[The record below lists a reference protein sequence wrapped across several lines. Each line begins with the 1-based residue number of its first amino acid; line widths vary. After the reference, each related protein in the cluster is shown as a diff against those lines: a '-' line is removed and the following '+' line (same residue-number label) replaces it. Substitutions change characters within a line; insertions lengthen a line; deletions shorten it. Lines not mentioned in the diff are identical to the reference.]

1 MVGMAPKEQVHL
13 ADQGTSLLNQA
24 EQQPC
29 QQDGLLLIGFDD
41 RRGGF
46 GLWGL
51 QARETTRDTCP
62 VGVAM
67 LAGEELELLPGQL
80 SGGLGCGIGLDEV
93 QSRRAMN
100 VAEGL

>member
-1 MVGMAPKEQVHL
+1 MVGMSLKEQVHL

-24 EQQPC
+24 EQPTC

-46 GLWGL
+46 GLWGS
-51 QARETTRDTCP
+51 QARETTRDPSP

-80 SGGLGCGIGLDEV
+80 SGGLGWGIGLDEV
-93 QSRRAMN
+93 EGHRAMD
-100 VAEGL
+100 VAE